1 MRPALGVVLAAIALG
16 AGGCG
21 SSSKPAPPPK
31 VEQFQ
36 LNSKLMG
43 RPLYET
49 LVTPAGGGKGRPL
62 LVFLHGYGAAPS
74 DTRTATSLARVAPR
88 AYNMFATFA
97 HAATRMSEAS
107 DRITSPP
114 LRKASKL
121 TMLTAGVARTAS
133 SFASLSG
140 MPPFRPRTN
149 AVSIASRRVAGS
161 ARTKICPVRT
171 FA

>member
-36 LNSKLMG
+36 LNNKLMG

-74 DTRTATSLARVAPR
+74 DMVTPAFVAGLRRLGDRAPVVVLPEGTPAGGTTTATGHGAPTSCAR
-88 AYNMFATFA
+88 
-97 HAATRMSEAS
+97 
-107 DRITSPP
+107 
-114 LRKASKL
+114 
-121 TMLTAGVARTAS
+121 
-133 SFASLSG
+133 
-140 MPPFRPRTN
+140 
-149 AVSIASRRVAGS
+149 
-161 ARTKICPVRT
+161 
-171 FA
+171 